1 MAAWRPC
8 LKKMAETLRELKT
21 RIRSAKKTQQI
32 TKTMQMVAA
41 SRLKKSEM
49 VFRQAKPYNERMEI
63 ILSHLMESSQG
74 VSHPFFEKRDV
85 KTIALVIVTSD
96 RGLCGGYNSN
106 IIARAESFLKQ
117 TRSQDVQLILIGK
130 KGYDYFKSREWP
142 ILMQFLDLSGKA
154 DYDKI
159 SGITHQLI
167 EAYLS
172 GSVDEVQVLYTNYVS
187 ALSNKPVMKKFLN
200 LQQDTEGLKSDFIFE
215 PSVEEIID
223 AFLGRQITSRM
234 YSALLESFTA
244 ENSSRMVAMKSATD
258 SAKEMIDRLT
268 LKGNKARQAAITKEI
283 LEIVTA
289 GEAMK
294 A

>member
-1 MAAWRPC
+1 MAPRRPC
-8 LKKMAETLRELKT
+8 LSQMAETLRELKS

-49 VFRQAKPYNERMEI
+49 VFRQAKPYNESMEI

-74 VSHPFFEKRDV
+74 VAHPFFEKRDV

-96 RGLCGGYNSN
+96 RGLCGAYNAN
-106 IIARAESFLKQ
+106 IIARAEVYLNEA
-117 TRSQDVQLILIGK
+117 RSQDVQLILIGK
-130 KGYDYFKSREWP
+130 KGYDYFKSRKWP

-172 GSVDEVQVLYTNYVS
+172 GTVDEVQVLYTNYVS
-187 ALSNKPVMKKFLN
+187 ALSNQPIMKKFLN
-200 LQQDTEGLKSDFIFE
+200 LQQDSEGLQSDFIFE
-215 PSVEEIID
+215 PNLEAIID
-223 AFLGRQITSRM
+223 AFLSRQVATRM

-258 SAKEMIDRLT
+258 SAKEMIGRLS
-268 LKGNKARQAAITKEI
+268 LMGNKARQAAITKEI

-294 A
+294 S

>member
-1 MAAWRPC
+1 
-8 LKKMAETLRELKT
+8 MAETLRELKS

-49 VFRQAKPYNERMEI
+49 VFRQARPYHEKMEA

-74 VSHPFFEKRDV
+74 VSHPFFESREV
-85 KTIALVIVTSD
+85 KTIALVVVTSD
-96 RGLCGGYNSN
+96 RGLCGAYNTN
-106 IIARAESFLKQ
+106 VITRAEAFLRQ
-117 TRSQDVQLILIGK
+117 TRSQNIQLILIGK

-142 ILMQFLDLSGKA
+142 ILMKFLDLGGRP
-154 DYDKI
+154 DYEKI
-159 SGITHQLI
+159 SGITNQLI

-172 GSVDEVQVLYTNYVS
+172 GTVDEVQVLYTTFVS
-187 ALSNKPVMKKFLN
+187 ALSNKPVLKKFLN
-200 LQQDTEGLKSDFIFE
+200 LQQEKEGLKSDFIFE
-215 PSVEEIID
+215 PDIETIID
-223 AFLGRQITSRM
+223 QFLARQIASRM
-234 YSALLESFTA
+234 YSALLESFTS

-258 SAKEMIDRLT
+258 SAKEMIGRLT

-294 A
+294 GSF

>member
-1 MAAWRPC
+1 
-8 LKKMAETLRELKT
+8 MAETLRELKS

-41 SRLKKSEM
+41 SRLKKSES
-49 VFRQAKPYNERMEI
+49 VFKKSQPYHEKMEL

-74 VSHPFFEKRDV
+74 ISHPFFDSREV
-85 KTIALVIVTSD
+85 KTVGLVIVTSD
-96 RGLCGGYNSN
+96 RGLCGGYNAN
-106 IIARAESFLKQ
+106 IIARAEAFLKDAGS
-117 TRSQDVQLILIGK
+117 RNIQLILIGK
-130 KGYDYFKSREWP
+130 KGYDYFKTREWP
-142 ILMQFLDLSGKA
+142 ILYKYLDLAGKP
-154 DYDKI
+154 DYQRI
-159 SGITHQLI
+159 SDITQELI

-172 GSVDEVQVLYTNYVS
+172 RTLDEVNVLYTNFVS
-187 ALSNKPVMKKFLN
+187 ALTNKPVLKKFLN
-200 LQQDTEGLKSDFIFE
+200 LQQEKEGLKSDFIFE
-215 PSVEEIID
+215 PDLEGIID
-223 AFLGRQITSRM
+223 AFLGRQIASRM

-244 ENSSRMVAMKSATD
+244 ENASRMVAMKSATD

>member
-1 MAAWRPC
+1 
-8 LKKMAETLRELKT
+8 MAETLRELKS

-41 SRLKKSEM
+41 SRLKKSE
-49 VFRQAKPYNERMEI
+49 VIFRQAKPYNERMEI

-74 VSHPFFEKRDV
+74 IAHPFFEKREV

-96 RGLCGGYNSN
+96 RGLCGAYNAS
-106 IIARAESFLKQ
+106 IISRAEAFLREE
-117 TRSQDVQLILIGK
+117 RSQDIQLILIGK
-130 KGYDYFKSREWP
+130 KGYDYFKRREWP

-154 DYDKI
+154 DYEKI
-159 SGITHQLI
+159 SDITNRLI

-172 GSVDEVQVLYTNYVS
+172 ETVDEVQVLYTSYVS
-187 ALSNKPVMKKFLN
+187 ALSNQPIMKKFLN

-215 PSVEEIID
+215 PGLEEIID
-223 AFLGRQITSRM
+223 AFLSRQIASRM

-258 SAKEMIDRLT
+258 SAEDMIDLLS

-294 A
+294 D

>member
-1 MAAWRPC
+1 
-8 LKKMAETLRELKT
+8 
-21 RIRSAKKTQQI
+21 
-32 TKTMQMVAA
+32 
-41 SRLKKSEM
+41 
-49 VFRQAKPYNERMEI
+49 
-63 ILSHLMESSQG
+63 LMESSQG
-74 VSHPFFEKRDV
+74 VAHPFFEKRDV

-96 RGLCGGYNSN
+96 RGLCGAYNAN
-106 IIARAESFLKQ
+106 IIARAEVYLNEA
-117 TRSQDVQLILIGK
+117 RSQDVQLILIGK
-130 KGYDYFKSREWP
+130 KGYDYFKSRKWP

-172 GSVDEVQVLYTNYVS
+172 GTVDEVQVLYTNYVS
-187 ALSNKPVMKKFLN
+187 ALSNQPIMKKFLN
-200 LQQDTEGLKSDFIFE
+200 LQQDSEGLQSDFIFE
-215 PSVEEIID
+215 PNLEAIID
-223 AFLGRQITSRM
+223 AFLSRQVASRM

-258 SAKEMIDRLT
+258 SAKEMIGRLS
-268 LKGNKARQAAITKEI
+268 LMGNKARQAAITKEI

-294 A
+294 S

>member
-1 MAAWRPC
+1 
-8 LKKMAETLRELKT
+8 MAETLRELKS

-49 VFRQAKPYNERMEI
+49 VFRQARPYHEKMET

-74 VSHPFFEKRDV
+74 VSHPFFESREV
-85 KTIALVIVTSD
+85 KTIGLVIVTSD
-96 RGLCGGYNSN
+96 RGLCGAYNTN
-106 IIARAESFLKQ
+106 VITRAEAFLRQ
-117 TRSQDVQLILIGK
+117 TRSQNVQLILIGK

-142 ILMQFLDLSGKA
+142 ILMKFLDLAGRP
-154 DYDKI
+154 DYEKI
-159 SGITHQLI
+159 SGITSQLI

-172 GSVDEVQVLYTNYVS
+172 GTVDEVQVLYTNFVS
-187 ALSNKPVMKKFLN
+187 ALSNKPVLKKFLN
-200 LQQDTEGLKSDFIFE
+200 LQQEKEGLKSDFIFE
-215 PSVEEIID
+215 PDIETIID
-223 AFLGRQITSRM
+223 QFLARQIASRM

-258 SAKEMIDRLT
+258 SAKEMIGRLT

-294 A
+294 GSF